1 MDHYRDRHWLPIEI
15 THWQEG
21 EGDAATYGARY
32 TYPGGSIASV
42 RVAWG
47 MGGAP
52 SSVSVA
58 WRDGYEA
65 RWSVS
70 KPCIDVYADQFG
82 LSVSPDGLRIF
93 VQTDRSGLYCL
104 DAATGNTLWRSP
116 FKHSVTSIAINGA
129 TLVAHQCERA
139 LLLMDAA
146 TGEVLREKTP
156 ARAWCFYQLTPTH
169 LICQTTARQWEL
181 LRTDTLETVM
191 TIPHSLFPRTTGS
204 DDVRWCI
211 RDVWLEDGR
220 LWCNAFRDDEQTD
233 AMIPVDVIL

>member
-1 MDHYRDRHWLPIEI
+1 MDHYRDRHWSAADSV
-15 THWQEG
+15 HWQEDT
-21 EGDAATYGARY
+21 GDGMKHGVLHTYRN
-32 TYPGGSIASV
+32 GSIASI
-42 RVAWG
+42 RIAYG

-58 WRDGYEA
+58 WRDGRSA
-65 RWSVS
+65 HWSVS

-82 LSVSPDGLRIF
+82 LSVSPDGQRLF

-104 DAATGNTLWRSP
+104 DAATGQTLWRSES
-116 FKHSVTSIAINGA
+116 KRGVTSLAVNDT
-129 TLVAHQCERA
+129 TLVAHQCERS

-146 TGEVLREKTP
+146 SGEVLREKKP
-156 ARAWCFYQLTPTH
+156 ARAWSFYQLTPSH
-169 LICQTTARQWEL
+169 LICQTTARQWEII
-181 LRTDTLETVM
+181 RTDNLETVQV
-191 TIPHSLFPRTTGS
+191 IPHKLFPRTNG
-204 DDVRWCI
+204 DDGWCI